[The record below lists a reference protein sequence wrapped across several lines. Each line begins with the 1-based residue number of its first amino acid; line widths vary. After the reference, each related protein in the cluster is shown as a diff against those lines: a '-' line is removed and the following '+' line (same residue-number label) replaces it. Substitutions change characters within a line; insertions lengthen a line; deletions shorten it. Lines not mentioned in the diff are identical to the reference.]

1 MTGTLQIGDPSVI
14 ANECGVTSVGDFRVA
29 DMSMGGQGAPL
40 VPYLDRILLRKY
52 HQGTGKISMFLNIGG
67 ITNITIYIPT
77 G

>member
-1 MTGTLQIGDPSVI
+1 VTGTLQIGDPSVI

-52 HQGTGKISMFLNIGG
+52 HQETGKISMFLNIGG